1 MKRVLGLDLGTN
13 SLGWAVIDVPDDDN
27 EIGSVIAM
35 GARVFPEGAE
45 ITGSKATT
53 KAKERREKRSQ
64 RRQVARRATRRRLL
78 RTELTRLGL
87 LPSAESEFHKL
98 MDLDPN
104 YLLQQAM
111 SGKQLALREIGR
123 VLYWLSSRR
132 GFLSLR
138 SGGTNLVD
146 DDDEKF
152 VPSRY
157 RVSQYSPQTGERL
170 ITGQEDVLIDLLR
183 SQQHFYPDLFSDHVI
198 FGRRGQLTYP
208 VKPIGKAMFLSG
220 GNATA
225 LDEFGLHGLIFFQR
239 AVYWD
244 RKTIG
249 LCSLNPVTGKQ
260 RAARAERQSQR
271 FILWQTIVN
280 LRIGDDQRPLS
291 PGERRELFNK
301 LNSQKS
307 MAFSKIRKLLGL
319 DPETKINFERPD
331 ADGLKG
337 NQTDTELASK
347 LKGAWS
353 ELSEEQKDQLVFHLL
368 GSATEDQLRISL
380 RQEFKFADQEIEAAI
395 QAHLVPGRMNFSR
408 VTIARLLEFLPSA
421 SSLRDA
427 IVSAG
432 YKTPEQQ
439 REETPIEL
447 SEVTNPLVKASL
459 SQVEKVIAALN
470 KQFIRQDGFAFD
482 VVRLE
487 LSRDVSNSQ
496 KQREKI
502 TKQQRKNEESR
513 RIALSVISE
522 FSPGA
527 ENSSDSIRRARLW
540 HDQKQMCL
548 YCGQPITATML
559 FTNSVQI
566 DHILPRSQ
574 TLDNSLSNVA
584 VVHASE
590 NQEKGDRTVFE
601 WAGEMRM
608 SQIADRAEQL
618 GVPHN
623 KVRKI
628 RTQHVDESHI
638 PSSLLVQTG
647 YINDLA
653 RDVIRRRVGVVPE
666 VTRGRLTA
674 AMLYRLGLHK
684 DRNDHRRHA
693 QDAAMIALTD
703 IRRAQ
708 QLARRYK
715 QERDYSQRRDDDYGS
730 WEPWSGLRQ
739 DILNHYDKVIVSH
752 RPRRKVNGQLHE
764 ETHYGKISDSNGES
778 EDLYAR
784 RRPLAA
790 GLTKNQFGEIAD
802 PVVKD
807 ALRQDLQKRGINPD
821 TAAKLI
827 FDPKNPPVMPDGT
840 VIKNV
845 RCHMN
850 LPGNAILRP
859 TTQPKTG
866 VALSNNHAAYIYTN
880 LKSGRWRVHVVTR
893 FEAFRLRSKS
903 ESDLRQL
910 FAKDGESFRFSVS
923 TGDTIQM
930 VDPSTDAVLFW
941 TVTGISAADAR
952 IWLKDHTDS
961 TDSSKT
967 RFSGTLLKKH
977 GATKVVVTPD
987 GQVRRAQD

>member
-13 SLGWAVIDVPDDDN
+13 SLGWAVIDVPDNDN
-27 EIGSVIAM
+27 EVGAVVAM
-35 GARVFPEGAE
+35 GSRVFPEGAE
-45 ITGSKATT
+45 ITGSIATT

-87 LPSAESEFHKL
+87 LPSDESEFHKL

-111 SGKQLALREIGR
+111 AGKQLALREIGR

-138 SGGTNLVD
+138 SGGANLVD
-146 DDDEKF
+146 DDSEQF
-152 VPSRY
+152 VPVRY
-157 RVSQYSPQTGERL
+157 RISQYSPQTGERL
-170 ITGQEDVLIDLLR
+170 ITGQEDVLVDLLR
-183 SQQHFYPDLFSDHVI
+183 SQQHFYPDLLPEHVI

-208 VKPIGKAMFLSG
+208 VKPIGKATFLSEG
-220 GNATA
+220 DATA

-280 LRIGDDQRPLS
+280 LRVGDDQRSLL

-307 MAFSKIRKLLGL
+307 VAFSVIRKLLGL

-331 ADGLKG
+331 VDGLKG

-347 LKGAWS
+347 LKGAWFQ
-353 ELSEEQKDQLVFHLL
+353 LSEEQKDQLVFHLL
-368 GSATEDQLRISL
+368 GSATEDQLRASL
-380 RQEFKFADQEIEAAI
+380 RHEFEFDGQEVEAAI
-395 QAHLVPGRMNFSR
+395 KTHLVSGRMNFSR
-408 VTIARLLEFLPSA
+408 QTIARLLEFLPSA
-421 SSLRDA
+421 SSLDDS
-427 IVSAG
+427 ITSAG
-432 YKTPEQQ
+432 YKTREQQ
-439 REETPIEL
+439 REDMPVNL

-470 KQFIRQDGFAFD
+470 KRFMRQDGSAFD

-487 LSRDVSNSQ
+487 LSRDVSNNQ

-502 TKQQRKNEESR
+502 TKLQRKNELSR
-513 RIALSVISE
+513 KIALGVVSE

-540 HDQKQMCL
+540 RDQKETCL
-548 YCGQPITATML
+548 YCGQPITITTL

-584 VVHASE
+584 VVHTSE

-601 WAGEMRM
+601 WVGEVRM
-608 SQIADRAEQL
+608 SEIADRAEQFEL
-618 GVPHN
+618 PYS

-628 RTQHVDESHI
+628 RTQHVDESYI

-647 YINDLA
+647 YINALA
-653 RDVIRRRVGVVPE
+653 RDVIQKRVGVDPE
-666 VTRGRLTA
+666 ITRGRLTA

-684 DRNDHRRHA
+684 DSKNHRRHA
-693 QDAAMIALTD
+693 QDAAIIALTD

-715 QERDYSQRRDDDYGS
+715 QERDYSQRRDDEYGS

-739 DILNHYDKVIVSH
+739 DILNNYDKIIVSH

-764 ETHYGKISDSNGES
+764 ETHYGKISNPKGGSD
-778 EDLYAR
+778 DLYAR

-790 GLTKNQFGEIAD
+790 GLTKNQFGEVAD

-827 FDPKNPPVMPDGT
+827 FDPKSPPVMPDGT
-840 VIKNV
+840 VIKSV

-859 TTQPKTG
+859 ATQPKTG

-880 LKSGRWRVHVVTR
+880 PKSGRWRVHVVTR
-893 FEAFRLRSKS
+893 FEAFKLRSKNES
-903 ESDLRQL
+903 ELRQL

-923 TGDTIQM
+923 TSDTIQM
-930 VDPSTDAVLFW
+930 VDPSTDAKSYW
-941 TVTGISAADAR
+941 TVTGLDESSAR
-952 IWLKDHTDS
+952 LILKDHADS

-967 RFSGTLLKKH
+967 LFSGTRLKKNN
-977 GATKVVVTPD
+977 ATKVVVTPD